1 MEAAGEPEC
10 FPEAPAAEPA
20 PPAACR
26 FFLEGR
32 CHFGGRCRQPHPGA
46 PETARPS
53 GGARAGAG
61 AEAGTKKSPMR
72 TAAAVIQR
80 IRWDPRLDPAD
91 FSVGYADRFLGV
103 CEEPFSAFCWD
114 EPLAALGPGVLAVP
128 QHRVR
133 YFRFRGRVVWDR
145 ASRVDQVFGSGSAEG
160 RGPTILDALDGG
172 IAHVSGDVHEDVHGA
187 GARAEAALDCVAAG
201 SGGAGEPARTSS
213 KGR

>member
-1 MEAAGEPEC
+1 MAAAGESPED
-10 FPEAPAAEPA
+10 PAVEPT
-20 PPAACR
+20 PPPACR

-32 CHFGGRCRQPHPGA
+32 CHFGARCRHSHPGA
-46 PETARPS
+46 PEPARPS
-53 GGARAGAG
+53 GGARA
-61 AEAGTKKSPMR
+61 EAGTKKPPLR

-128 QHRVR
+128 QHRVL
-133 YFRFRGRVVWDR
+133 YFRFRDRVVWDR
-145 ASRVDQVFGSGSAEG
+145 ASRLDQVFGSGSAEG

-172 IAHVSGDVHEDVHGA
+172 TAQVSGDVHDDDAQGAWEAQDFVAAAPA
-187 GARAEAALDCVAAG
+187 GAREQPV
-201 SGGAGEPARTSS
+201 T
-213 KGR
+213 